1 MSHLLLA
8 ESTDDVRHPPMA
20 DDDDGGDEAG
30 EAEAEAEG
38 GAGLSR
44 RRSSTQVG
52 KLSPKLTAPTR
63 LLRQNTSKLA
73 RRHSSTCATLSVR
86 RKAGSKPL
94 DPDADAPK
102 TKEWV
107 GGSGRVLADEVEGLL
122 GRFEVRHAN

>member
-30 EAEAEAEG
+30 EAEAEG

-52 KLSPKLTAPTR
+52 ELSPKLTATTR

-122 GRFEVRHAN
+122 GRFEVLHSG

>member
-1 MSHLLLA
+1 
-8 ESTDDVRHPPMA
+8 MA
-20 DDDDGGDEAG
+20 NDDDGDEAD
-30 EAEAEAEG
+30 EAEAEAEGGGEAEG

-52 KLSPKLTAPTR
+52 ELSPKLTAATR
-63 LLRQNTSKLA
+63 LLRQKTTKLA

-107 GGSGRVLADEVEGLL
+107 GGSGRVLTDEVEGLL
-122 GRFEVRHAN
+122 GRFEVLHAN